1 MPERKHNWCYRAAR
15 VDSQDTKKGGLS
27 QRLRAGRGL
36 REQQLCPEAQ
46 TPAEDTVSHS
56 STTLAGFL
64 SNSEGPW
71 EYLRQSLSENHRKRK
86 GVSKCQSER
95 N

>member
-1 MPERKHNWCYRAAR
+1 MPEGKHNWCYRAAR

-71 EYLRQSLSENHRKRK
+71 EYLRQSLSEQVCYR
-86 GVSKCQSER
+86 E
-95 N
+95 